1 MKDLEIL
8 AVVLLRKCLVVE
20 QLVLEILKSF
30 F

>member
-8 AVVLLRKCLVVE
+8 ADVLLKKCFAVE
-20 QLVLEILKSF
+20 QLGLEILKSF